1 MKIEMPQDAKNVAEN
16 PQFAGVPRKIIR
28 PSGTEKAWPRRPEGQ
43 ETDAARDRNLAPVP
57 LTIIKG
63 PPNSGRTELVRER
76 FEARLA
82 DDPVLVVPSTDDIFG
97 WERRLTRERGAFLG
111 GKVVHFKDLVDEILG
126 DESATR
132 GYDAEGRIASPL
144 RRRSIATEAIRS
156 GWPAIAGRL
165 PDQPGLVDAA
175 LQTIDE
181 FRDNLIGPEAFD
193 DPTVADAVGPIA
205 EVYRGYLTA
214 LSDTGLTDLPARA
227 ALASARSFEAWQG
240 RPVFIAGFDD
250 LTARQIELIRRLA
263 GETDVTI
270 AMTHERGNQAM
281 AVTEDL
287 LGRLEAIGGTVERE
301 TSRPETP
308 PDHDPLLVGL
318 ERAFLD
324 HAQDGSLRPSEAL
337 TLIEASG
344 RRGEAEAIGAEIAR
358 LLDAGIDPGEIAI
371 AIDAPAT
378 NGGAILEV
386 LTEYGVP
393 AALEAETV
401 ATETAAGQAVINLL
415 RAGEPGGGPR
425 EFFALLRGPLG
436 LDAGRIDATEFEAV
450 RAGVE
455 SAARAKAIAERHGLE
470 IPGWDQLASGE
481 TGAAAKTVARISAEN
496 LVRNGGDS
504 PPGASVA
511 TETQMTT
518 AICRA
523 VDELSELGGGKVTS
537 GQLLDALSSGTIKTW
552 AVPTA
557 HTVQI
562 SSPYS
567 MRAKRAGYVFIASL
581 QEKDLGTG
589 EGSPLMSRQARAEL
603 GMPDLTDQEQ
613 QETYLFYSCLAVP
626 TRRLWLSHRVADVH
640 GKAEFPSAMIGEIT
654 RLFEGGGSG
663 LRRIRRSS
671 SDIVFPVGDAP
682 SPHEWALGAAATS
695 EPDSLP
701 DPSLATAAEALRET
715 RLVERSTRRF
725 RNIDSPAA
733 KADLESRDMFSASAL
748 EAFIECPYKWFFERA
763 MRPVN
768 FGPDP
773 VAIARG
779 NLIHGVL
786 AKLYAAHPG
795 ALPNESDVDQWIVEM
810 RELVETIGRF
820 HDLGED
826 SADHRIQ
833 RRQVVT
839 ELTRFLRRE
848 AGRRE
853 SRFRPVGFEL
863 KFGFDDEDSMRPLE
877 GEGWMLRGAIDR
889 IDRDPD
895 GNGVVLDY
903 KSGPSSYKTLAEL
916 KREGKIQLHL
926 YLMALEQH
934 WGLEPT
940 AGLYVPIFAAKK
952 AARGLVHSDRADS
965 LKDIG
970 LVRGDFTPDLAAEI
984 REGFEKA
991 GIAAGRILR
1000 GELAHD
1006 PSECLNHFEH
1016 AGVPDWTPDSGA
1028 ESNGGGA

>member
-1 MKIEMPQDAKNVAEN
+1 
-16 PQFAGVPRKIIR
+16 
-28 PSGTEKAWPRRPEGQ
+28 
-43 ETDAARDRNLAPVP
+43 VP

-97 WERRLTRERGAFLG
+97 WERRLTRDRGAFVG

-126 DESATR
+126 DGSASR
-132 GYDAEGRIASPL
+132 NYGAEGGLASPL

-156 GWPAIAGRL
+156 GWPAIASRL
-165 PDQPGLVDAA
+165 RDQPGLVDAA
-175 LQTIDE
+175 LQAIDE
-181 FRDNLIGPEAFD
+181 FRENLVGLEAFD
-193 DPTVADAVGPIA
+193 DPAVTEAVGPIA
-205 EVYRGYLTA
+205 EVYRSYLA
-214 LSDTGLTDLPARA
+214 KLDESGLTDLPARA
-227 ALASARSFEAWQG
+227 ARASTRPLGEWQG

-250 LTARQIELIRRLA
+250 LTRRQLELIRRLA
-263 GETDVTI
+263 GETEVTV
-270 AMTHERGNQAM
+270 AMTHEQGNQAM
-281 AVTEDL
+281 AVTEGL
-287 LGRLEAIGGTVERE
+287 LGDLTKIGGKVERE

-308 PDHDPLLVGL
+308 PDHDPLLVDL

-324 HAQDGSLRPSEAL
+324 RSRDGSLRPGDAL

-344 RRGEAEAIGAEIAR
+344 RRGEAEAIGAEIAC
-358 LLDAGIDPGEIAI
+358 LLDAGVDPGEVAI
-371 AIDAPAT
+371 AIDAPAA
-378 NGGAILEV
+378 NGGPILEV
-386 LTEYGVP
+386 LTEYGIP
-393 AALEAETV
+393 ATLEAETG
-401 ATETAAGQAVINLL
+401 ATETATGQAVIDLL
-415 RAGEPGGGPR
+415 RAGVPSGQAR

-436 LDAGRIDATEFEAV
+436 LDAGKVDAIEFDAV
-450 RAGVE
+450 RADVE
-455 SAARAKAIAERHGLE
+455 SAAEAKAIADRHRLE
-470 IPGWDQLASGE
+470 IPGWDQLAAGE
-481 TGAAAKTVARISAEN
+481 VATAAKLVARISAEN
-496 LVRNGGDS
+496 LIRGGGRS
-504 PPGASVA
+504 LPGASVA
-511 TETQMTT
+511 VETQMAT

-523 VDELSELGGGKVTS
+523 VDELSGLGDEKVTP
-537 GQLLDALSSGTIKTW
+537 GQIVDALSSGTVKTW

-557 HTVQI
+557 HTIQI

-581 QEKDLGTG
+581 QEKDLGAG
-589 EGSPLMSRQARAEL
+589 EGSPLMSRQARSEL

-640 GKAEFPSAMIGEIT
+640 GKAEFPSAMIGEVK

-663 LRRIRRSS
+663 LRLIRRSS
-671 SDIVFPVGDAP
+671 SDIVFPAAEAP
-682 SPHEWALGAAATS
+682 SPHEWALGAATMS
-695 EPDSLP
+695 EPDGLP
-701 DPSLATAAEALRET
+701 DPSLADAAGEVARA
-715 RLVERSTRRF
+715 RLVEASTRRF
-725 RNIDSPAA
+725 RNIESPAA
-733 KADLESRDMFSASAL
+733 KADLQTRDMFSASAL

-763 MRPVN
+763 MRPVR

-773 VAIARG
+773 VAMARG

-786 AKLYAAHPG
+786 AELYAAHPG
-795 ALPNESDVDQWIVEM
+795 ALPTEADVEEWIAEM
-810 RELVETIGRF
+810 RELVETIGRSY
-820 HDLGED
+820 DLGED
-826 SADHRIQ
+826 VADHRIQ

-848 AGRRE
+848 ATRRE

-863 KFGFDDEDSMRPLE
+863 KFGFDEEDSMPPVE
-877 GEGWMLRGAIDR
+877 GDGWMLRGAIDR

-903 KSGPSSYKTLAEL
+903 KSGPTSYKSLAEL
-916 KREGKIQLHL
+916 RREGKIQLHL

-934 WGLEPT
+934 WELEPA

-952 AARGLVHSDRADS
+952 AARGLVDESRAS
-965 LKDIG
+965 LVEDIG
-970 LVRGDFTPDLAAEI
+970 LVGNDFTPDLAAEI

-1016 AGVPDWTPDSGA
+1016 AGVPDWTPDSG
-1028 ESNGGGA
+1028 SDGNGAGGWT